1 LNGSPVPTKLETLL
15 EFLSELIKNQAF
27 LLIIL
32 GVLIFVVSAA
42 GGISHWQFVIP
53 QGPWQYASAVV
64 GLSLAGAGAA
74 MTRWSASSVSID
86 AKKFGFKI
94 SIPVHKDPVAMQ
106 DMHYVVSGTYKKRP
120 PENYVPYI
128 VEIEYHDNEIKYR
141 PRKLAVIEDTGWHA
155 KGVWGGDKPNIERT
169 IVVALVGAGGQAQ
182 FKYYDTVGKTYN
194 YDRRPPIDTLGPD
207 IYVCDRIRFTT
218 GTNHSQNTSAAA
230 AGHAASGPPLP
241 SARNPSNRQGQ
252 FEQINEKIVQTTE
265 ATITSAILSTEYK
278 FVFNPLN
285 NRSKTLSFL
294 RDGSIGQGRNNN
306 EASWR
311 VTNGKLEILNSEG
324 ELYSRFA
331 LQPDGLSLQHTN
343 DLDTQSIKGQFLV
356 PIK

>member
-1 LNGSPVPTKLETLL
+1 VPTKLDALL

-32 GVLIFVVSAA
+32 GVFIFVVSAA

-64 GLSLAGAGAA
+64 GLSLTGAGAL
-74 MTRWSASSVSID
+74 MTRWNASGVAID
-86 AKKFGFKI
+86 VKKYGFKI
-94 SIPVHKDPVAMQ
+94 SIPAHKDIVAMQ
-106 DMHYVVSGTYKKRP
+106 DMRYVVRGTYKKRP

-128 VEIEYHDNEIKYR
+128 IEIEYYENEIKYR
-141 PRKLAVIEDTGWHA
+141 PRKLVVIEDGGWHA
-155 KGVWGGDKPNIERT
+155 KGVWGGDKSNFERT

-182 FKYYDTVGKTYN
+182 FKYYDTVGKTYDYN
-194 YDRRPPIDTLGPD
+194 RLPPIDKLGPD
-207 IYVCDRIRFTT
+207 IYVCDQIRFTT
-218 GTNHSQNTSAAA
+218 GANHSENTSAAKVA
-230 AGHAASGPPLP
+230 AGHAASAPSSP
-241 SARNPSNRQGQ
+241 SAAGLSNRQGQ
-252 FEQINEKIVQTTE
+252 FEQINDKIVQTTE
-265 ATITSAILSTEYK
+265 ATIISAILSTEYK
-278 FVFNPLN
+278 FVFNPLT

-311 VTNGKLEILNSEG
+311 VTNGKLEILNSHG